1 MESNGGI
8 VGHEKKEVAATP
20 QDPAIFLYMMQ
31 LPCRSDT
38 GDH

>member
-1 MESNGGI
+1 MESNGAT

-20 QDPAIFLYMMQ
+20 QDPTIFLYMMH